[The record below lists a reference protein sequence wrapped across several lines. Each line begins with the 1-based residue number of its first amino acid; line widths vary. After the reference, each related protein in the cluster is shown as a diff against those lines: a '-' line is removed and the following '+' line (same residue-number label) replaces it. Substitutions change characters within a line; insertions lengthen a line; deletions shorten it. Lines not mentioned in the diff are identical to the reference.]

1 MSAFGGKNYSLLG
14 DEPFMDGQQLEY
26 FRQRLLDWRGQ
37 LLRDTGDT
45 IKHLKENT
53 AIEADIIDAAS
64 NEVERTIE
72 LRSRERQRKLINQI
86 DEALRR
92 INEGTYG
99 YCEETGDP
107 IGLPRLEARPIATL
121 TIEAQERQERRARL
135 QRDEW

>member
-1 MSAFGGKNYSLLG
+1 MSAFGEKNYSLLG
-14 DEPFMDGQQLEY
+14 DEPFMNEQQLEY

-72 LRSRERQRKLINQI
+72 LRARERQRKLINKI

-92 INEGTYG
+92 IDEGTYG

-107 IGLPRLEARPIATL
+107 INVRRLEARPIATL
-121 TIEAQERQERRARL
+121 TIEAQERQERRERL
-135 QRDEW
+135 QREEW

>member
-1 MSAFGGKNYSLLG
+1 MSAVGEKNYNNISE
-14 DEPFMDGQQLEY
+14 DEQFMNEQQLEY
-26 FRQRLLDWRGQ
+26 FRQRLLDWREQ

-53 AIEADIIDAAS
+53 MIEADIIDAAS

-72 LRSRERQRKLINQI
+72 LRARTRQRKLINQI
-86 DEALRR
+86 DDALRR

-107 IGLPRLEARPIATL
+107 IGIPRLRARPIATL
-121 TIEAQERQERRARL
+121 SIEAQERQERRERL
-135 QRDEW
+135 QREE